1 MSENRKSASFKTALT
16 GIIIQVI
23 AVIFGFIVQ
32 KIFIQTLGIE
42 YSGVIGTFG
51 NILSIL
57 TLSDIGVSV
66 AISYH
71 LYGALANNDR
81 DKISALITFYHKACK
96 VFVAIVIC
104 GGLIML
110 PFAEVFA
117 GKNSIPD
124 SLYLIFF
131 FHVLTASLQYALN
144 YRRVILNSDQRGYV
158 VNTVVIVCTTILY
171 IAKIFILK
179 FTGSYYLYAIFTIV
193 EKLTENII
201 IGHIAKKRYPY
212 MDKNLPL
219 DKTVRFDIRKK
230 MYAAVYHNTAS
241 YIVNFTD
248 NVIIAQIFG
257 AIQVG
262 LYVNYSMILGAIF
275 NLLNQILN
283 SVVASL
289 GNLLASEG
297 AQKLYRI
304 TKNLFLFNFWIYS
317 VISLAAYF
325 CLPSFIALWIGSE
338 YILPEIVV
346 IAIILNFFIR
356 GLRSTASNVL
366 SVAGIMY
373 ENRFVPVCEAI
384 VNLTTSIILAKWI
397 GLAGVFIGTILSNL
411 VLHLYSYP
419 KYAFKLVLNRSPFEY
434 ILIFAK
440 YLTLF
445 ILTWIGLAFLMQFL
459 QFNNPLLEF
468 IIRGMVSVLLPSFI
482 YMLIFFRTE
491 EFQYFFALA
500 TKIPNQIKAKTK
512 LLFKH

>member
-1 MSENRKSASFKTALT
+1 MNRKSASIKTAIT
-16 GIIIQVI
+16 GVIVQVV
-23 AVIFGFIVQ
+23 AVVFGFITQ
-32 KIFIQTLGIE
+32 KLFIQTLGIE

-57 TLSDIGVSV
+57 TLSDIGVSA
-66 AISYH
+66 AISFH
-71 LYGALANNDR
+71 LYGALAANDR
-81 DKISALITFYHKACK
+81 ERISALISFYHKACK
-96 VFVAIVIC
+96 IFTAIVIV

-110 PFAEVFA
+110 PFAQVFA
-117 GKNSIPD
+117 GENSISD
-124 SLYLIFF
+124 NLYLVFF
-131 FHVLTASLQYALN
+131 FYIFIASLQYAFN
-144 YRRVILNSDQRGYV
+144 YRRAILNSDQRGYV
-158 VNTVVIVCTTILY
+158 VNTVIIICTTILY

-179 FTGSYYLYAIFTIV
+179 FTCSYYLYAIFTII

-201 IGHIAKKRYPY
+201 IGHIAKKRYTY
-212 MDKNLPL
+212 IDESTSLSK
-219 DKTVRFDIRKK
+219 DIRTDIKKK
-230 MYAAVYHNTAS
+230 MYASVYHNTAA
-241 YIVNFTD
+241 YVVNFTD

-257 AIQVG
+257 AAQVG
-262 LYVNYSMILGAIF
+262 LYVNYNMILGAIF
-275 NLLNQILN
+275 NLINQVLN
-283 SVVASL
+283 SAVASL

-297 AQKLYRI
+297 AQKLYRT
-304 TKNLFLFNFWIYS
+304 TKNIFLLNFWIYS

-325 CLPSFIALWIGSE
+325 CLPSFITIWIGSE
-338 YILPEIVV
+338 YLLPEIVV

-356 GLRSTASNVL
+356 GLRSTASNTL
-366 SVAGIMY
+366 SVAGIIY

-411 VLHLYSYP
+411 VLHLYSFP

-445 ILTWIGLAFLMQFL
+445 ILTWAGLAFLMQFL

-468 IIRGMVSVLLPSFI
+468 IIRGLVSVLLPSFV

-491 EFQYFFALA
+491 EFQYFFILA
-500 TKIPNQIKAKTK
+500 TKIPNQIKTKTK